1 MSVKIDRLPRPVGRA
16 GLPSAR
22 GFTLIELA
30 IVLAIFGIL
39 GIAIGVTLVRQQRF
53 YRGATELLYAR
64 EGVRDAMEVLS
75 TDIRGM
81 SNADTVRLL
90 ADSAIELF
98 ANIGSSVVCQ
108 RVTGIEI
115 GLPATAARGNT
126 LTAFTTQPDTG
137 DLALFYRDSI
147 ENGSRWERHRI
158 AAFGPR
164 SLTASCPADT
174 GFSAADPSGSRKGF
188 VVTLAA
194 PLSAHVASGAPVRFI
209 RRGRFSLYRGSDG
222 GWYLGYRRCDALGPS
237 TCGAIQPLSGPY
249 RAYSSDP
256 GATGLLLEYFGPRGD
271 RISASSPAL
280 SVARV
285 DITAR
290 SESRQTLSVEG
301 HAWQPSDWG
310 TVSLA
315 VRNRLP

>member
-1 MSVKIDRLPRPVGRA
+1 VKIDRLPRPVGRA

-53 YRGATELLYAR
+53 YRGASELLYAR

-164 SLTASCPADT
+164 MLAVSCPVDT
-174 GFSAADPSGSRKGF
+174 GFSAADPSRSGNGF
-188 VVTLAA
+188 VQEIQALAA
-194 PLSAHVASGAPVRFI
+194 GK
-209 RRGRFSLYRGSDG
+209 
-222 GWYLGYRRCDALGPS
+222 
-237 TCGAIQPLSGPY
+237 
-249 RAYSSDP
+249 
-256 GATGLLLEYFGPRGD
+256 
-271 RISASSPAL
+271 
-280 SVARV
+280 
-285 DITAR
+285 
-290 SESRQTLSVEG
+290 
-301 HAWQPSDWG
+301 
-310 TVSLA
+310 
-315 VRNRLP
+315 

>member
-1 MSVKIDRLPRPVGRA
+1 VNTGISRPPAARA
-16 GLPSAR
+16 FPNAR

-30 IVLAIFGIL
+30 IVLAIFGVV
-39 GIAIGVTLVRQQRF
+39 GTAIAGTLVRQQRF
-53 YRGATELLYAR
+53 YRGASELLYAR

-81 SNADTVRLL
+81 SDADTVRLL

-108 RVTGIEI
+108 RVTDIEI
-115 GLPATAARGNT
+115 GLPGTAARGNT
-126 LTAFTTQPDTG
+126 LTAFITHPDTG

-158 AAFGPR
+158 AGFGPR
-164 SLTASCPADT
+164 VLAASCPGDAR
-174 GFSAADPSGSRKGF
+174 FSAADPSGSGKGF
-188 VVTLAA
+188 VVTLTS

-209 RRGRFSLYRGSDG
+209 RHGRFSLYTASDG
-222 GWYLGYRRCDALGPS
+222 EWYLGYRRCNAFGAS
-237 TCGAIQPLSGPY
+237 ICGAIQPLSGPY

-256 GATGLLLEYFGPRGD
+256 GATGVLFEYFDNRGSRITASGPT
-271 RISASSPAL
+271 P

-290 SESRQTLSVEG
+290 SESRQRLLVEG